1 LKRRTLLLGAC
12 VVLLAT
18 GPTRVAQAEDR
29 AAAQLLFD
37 QGKAL
42 VAEGKLPEACRKFE
56 ASAQLSQTP
65 GVRLNLVDCWAAT
78 GRTASA
84 WAMADEALGLAERAG
99 DASAATAARERRVAL
114 QKKLTYLNVTVPPA
128 AAVPGLAITRDGQ
141 PMPQA
146 EWGTPV
152 PVDMGTHEVTAEAPG
167 RPRWSVTRSL
177 TEPGTTVTLTIPVPG
192 AETAVEAPPAP
203 VPVTATHGS
212 TARTLGLAS
221 AALGVVGL
229 GIGTALAVT
238 ASAKKHTY
246 EAHEAPDGS
255 CADATCQSE
264 SHAAFTAGTWSTVA
278 FVAGGAF
285 AAAGAYLWFFAP
297 GGGTTVTPVAGPQSA
312 GLAVTGGW

>member
-1 LKRRTLLLGAC
+1 LKRWPILLGAC
-12 VVLLAT
+12 VAALAS
-18 GPTRVAQAEDR
+18 GPERSAHAEDR

-56 ASAQLSQTP
+56 ASAQLSQTA

-84 WAMADEALGLAERAG
+84 WAMADEALGLAERSG
-99 DASAATAARERRVAL
+99 DAAAATAARERRAVL

-141 PMPQA
+141 SVPQA

-167 RPRWSVTRSL
+167 RPRWSATRSL
-177 TEPGTTVTLTIPVPG
+177 TEPGTTVTIAVPAPG
-192 AETAVEAPPAP
+192 DETAAEAPPSP
-203 VPVTATHGS
+203 VPEPETHGR

-278 FVAGGAF
+278 FVAGGAL
-285 AAAGAYLWFFAP
+285 AAAGAYLGFFTP
-297 GGGTTVTPVAGPQSA
+297 GGTTTVTPVAGPQSA

>member
-1 LKRRTLLLGAC
+1 LKRWTLLLGAC
-12 VVLLAT
+12 VASLAT
-18 GPTRVAQAEDR
+18 GPARPAHAEDR

-42 VAEGKLPEACRKFE
+42 VAEGRLPEACRKFE

-84 WAMADEALGLAERAG
+84 WAMAEEALGLAERSG
-99 DASAATAARERRVAL
+99 DAPAAAAARARREDL
-114 QKKLTYLNVTVPPA
+114 QKRLVYLLVTVPPA

-141 PMPQA
+141 PLPQA
-146 EWGTPV
+146 EWGTAV
-152 PVDMGTHEVTAEAPG
+152 PVDPGAHEVTAEAPG
-167 RPRWSVTRSL
+167 RPRWSTTRSV
-177 TEPGTTVTLTIPVPG
+177 TEPGATVTI
-192 AETAVEAPPAP
+192 AVPAP
-203 VPVTATHGS
+203 GDEKTADAGPVTPDAPSSWS
-212 TARTLGLAS
+212 TRRTLGIAGG
-221 AALGVVGL
+221 ALGVVGL

-278 FVAGGAF
+278 FLAGGALV
-285 AAAGAYLWFFAP
+285 AAGGVLFFSAP
-297 GGGTTVTPVAGPQSA
+297 GVSATVTPVAGPQSA
-312 GLAVTGGW
+312 GLALSGGW